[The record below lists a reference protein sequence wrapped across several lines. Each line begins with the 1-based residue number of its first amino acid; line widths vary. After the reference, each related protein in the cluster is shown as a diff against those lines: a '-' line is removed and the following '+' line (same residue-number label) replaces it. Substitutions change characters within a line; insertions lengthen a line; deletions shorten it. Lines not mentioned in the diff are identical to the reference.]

1 MSAPSTPRTARSAS
15 AATPEILTPGRKIK
29 AMLAAF
35 DSDSETDTEKP
46 VTQKSNANFLNSLNA
61 KANHPRNDPMA
72 LNSESE
78 EDEDND
84 DIVRPRGR
92 MAARLHG
99 YNTHKNQESP
109 EDASAMETAF
119 ERVSKIL
126 RAGKHGADET
136 RRELVDDENAPSED
150 DDVDDL
156 PAAGPRRRIQDAE
169 VARGDDEDNNLVRLQ
184 SRVRSLSPLF
194 VSSPMKQ
201 AETDQSDSEEAEPKR
216 NSRFLALVAKKR
228 KEREDKEKLEEERKA
243 AKAKEQEISN
253 DGLLSED
260 EDASAGA
267 SGKKNPPQQA
277 RPGRK
282 ASKKALEEMHR
293 ETQRISRNMQLAH
306 EARTKKKITKE
317 SFFARFNFMQ
327 PQEQTAT
334 EQAVEN
340 SSTIADSQ
348 HSSDIE
354 AQRDKETPHTSPVLP
369 PIDGPDLSK
378 EEEMNFPGME
388 EIMSDPTE
396 HAIKDPGPEMQET
409 SQPNV
414 QMSRVKKGKMPIRVA
429 PARVRLTREQVA
441 RYQKD
446 DSDDDLEV
454 VTSPSKCRRIAA
466 FENLP
471 ARQVQESASMYRLK
485 VLAQLTSPTRKSTMN
500 SAELSVSLL
509 YQAKQ
514 QAAKER
520 QERIEELRARGVVI
534 ETAAERATFEDEVEN
549 LVEKARQEGEEIA
562 KKEREAAKRK
572 NGGDQDDEDDSDFE
586 LSGSEDEDGVVDHDQ
601 EEDDEEEEVDAEP
614 AAAREGNMLDV
625 EVDEDEE
632 DDAQAGS
639 DSEMDGGDVEPVEE
653 PQVPTRRRKRPLRVV
668 SDDEHED
675 EDEVQAPMTPAKPMN
690 PFSNSVERPNIPVK
704 PSEATMSLTQA
715 FAGTLAP
722 SQDMSQQDATIPQ
735 SLPEPVPMSACG
747 ESGSQIIIKDSQEY
761 RAGSVDPLG
770 GYWQQDRVSESPVP
784 RSMSQMS
791 QIPDPT
797 QDAGFI
803 LSPFDPNKRFL
814 GTPTSTIETVLVEP
828 NNSPVAARNL
838 RNLKRGK
845 APALSAI
852 EEQEETAPENEDSA
866 FGMMRKAAKKT
877 KKPVDD
883 FDRKKSKARDVVEEA
898 AEESDDEYAGLGG
911 ASDDDAD
918 DEENACDREMIND
931 NSGERVDAKQLAA
944 LNALHQ
950 RNADEKDVAKL
961 LKDITTGALRRRRGN
976 DDEFDLDD
984 SDDEILARRR
994 QKQREFA
1001 RMRNALLADGKIG
1014 EIAENPKKAAFF
1026 KAIEDRDDEDDVG
1039 FEFLGHE
1046 QEGSTQDDPSSQDA
1060 TAEAQSNDMQEE
1072 SNKRKRP
1079 LEPAAEDIN
1088 NRPPPHLRRKPANA
1102 ISKKPATLA
1111 EIRETLSFLTE
1122 RPEYDSFQEDASVDE
1137 VEDEQDTVEG
1147 EGDEETEEAEEEMMP
1162 TRQREPSASR
1172 SNPRRTRGLVVDRL
1186 ALLRQAS
1193 SNSATSASSNTRFAF
1208 HTGTGNDKVG
1218 SFGFRPPILRK
1229 STTASSSSSSTSDSS
1244 RVTKTAGASL
1254 AKKGAVNY
1262 YTAAREREREKQL
1275 RTQHRNRGSNIT
1287 ALLSKHV
1294 GNRLGA
1300 LGGSGNWD

>member
-1 MSAPSTPRTARSAS
+1 MSTPSTPRTARSAS
-15 AATPEILTPGRKIK
+15 VAADSPDILTPGRKIK

-35 DSDSETDTEKP
+35 DSDSESDNDESAVRKP
-46 VTQKSNANFLNSLNA
+46 DVNFLESL
-61 KANHPRNDPMA
+61 KANPIPTHDDPMT
-72 LNSESE
+72 LDSGSDNDE
-78 EDEDND
+78 EDD
-84 DIVRPRGR
+84 DIVIPRGR
-92 MAARLHG
+92 MAACLQGHS
-99 YNTHKNQESP
+99 TEKNEETLQDTP
-109 EDASAMETAF
+109 ATETAF

-126 RAGKHGADET
+126 AAGKQTMDET
-136 RRELVDDENAPSED
+136 RRGPSDDED
-150 DDVDDL
+150 DDL
-156 PAAGPRRRIQDAE
+156 PAAGPRSGIQNVEAVRDE
-169 VARGDDEDNNLVRLQ
+169 VDEDSDSAR
-184 SRVRSLSPLF
+184 SRSRARSFSPLF
-194 VSSPMKQ
+194 VSSPTKQ
-201 AETDQSDSEEAEPKR
+201 AEGESSGSEEAEPNR

-228 KEREDKEKLEEERKA
+228 KEREEKERIEEEKKA
-243 AKAKEQEISN
+243 AKAKEREISN
-253 DGLLSED
+253 ADLFSED
-260 EDASAGA
+260 EDADDGA
-267 SGKKNPPQQA
+267 SGKKKSRQQA

-293 ETQRISRNMQLAH
+293 ETQRMSRNMQLTH

-327 PQEQTAT
+327 PQEQTVP
-334 EQAVEN
+334 EQAAEN
-340 SSTIADSQ
+340 SSTTADSQ
-348 HSSDIE
+348 HSSDAE
-354 AQRDKETPHTSPVLP
+354 AQKDKDTPHTSPVLP
-369 PIDGPDLSK
+369 PTDRPDLSK
-378 EEEMNFPGME
+378 DEEMNFPTME
-388 EIMSDPTE
+388 EILSDPTGDILKSIGE
-396 HAIKDPGPEMQET
+396 AEETTKPAEMSE
-409 SQPNV
+409 
-414 QMSRVKKGKMPIRVA
+414 VKKGKLPIRVA

-441 RYQKD
+441 QHQKD
-446 DSDDDLEV
+446 DSDDDLEI
-454 VTSPSKCRRIAA
+454 VTSPAKCRRIAA

-471 ARQVQESASMYRLK
+471 ARQVQESASMFKLK

-500 SAELSVSLL
+500 SAELSANLL
-509 YQAKQ
+509 HQAKQ

-520 QERIEELRARGVVI
+520 QERIEELRAKGVVI
-534 ETAAERATFEDEVEN
+534 ETAAERAAFEDEVEN

-572 NGGDQDDEDDSDFE
+572 NNGDQDDDDDDSDFE
-586 LSGSEDEDGVVDHDQ
+586 LSGSEDEDGVVDQD
-601 EEDDEEEEVDAEP
+601 EEGEEEEVDEAKAERNGDLVDSE
-614 AAAREGNMLDV
+614 A
-625 EVDEDEE
+625 DEDEDDE
-632 DDAQAGS
+632 DDADADV
-639 DSEMDGGDVEPVEE
+639 DSEMEEAVEPVEE
-653 PQVPTRRRKRPLRVV
+653 PEVPTQRRKRPTRVV
-668 SDDEHED
+668 SDDED
-675 EDEVQAPMTPAKPMN
+675 EDEVQAPKTPAKPIN
-690 PFSNSVERPNIPVK
+690 PFFNSVERPNIPVK
-704 PSEATMSLTQA
+704 ASEATMSLTQA

-722 SQDMSQQDATIPQ
+722 SQDMSQHDATIPQ
-735 SLPEPVPMSACG
+735 SLPEPVPMDVRQ
-747 ESGSQIIIKDSQEY
+747 ESDSQVVIKDSQEN
-761 RAGSVDPLG
+761 RAGSADLFG
-770 GYWQQDRVSESPVP
+770 GYWQQDRVSESPIP

-797 QDAGFI
+797 QDAGFV

-814 GTPTSTIETVLVEP
+814 GTPTSTIETVLVEQ
-828 NNSPVAARNL
+828 NYSPVAARSL

-845 APALSAI
+845 APALSAV
-852 EEQEETAPENEDSA
+852 EEQEESEPENVESA
-866 FGMMRKAAKKT
+866 FVMMKKAAKKA
-877 KKPVDD
+877 KKPIEE

-918 DEENACDREMIND
+918 DEENAYDREMIND

-1039 FEFLGHE
+1039 FDFLGYE
-1046 QEGSTQDDPSSQDA
+1046 QESSIQDDPSSQDA
-1060 TAEAQSNDMQEE
+1060 TTEAQSNNAQNE

-1079 LEPAAEDIN
+1079 LESAAEEVN
-1088 NRPPPHLRRKPANA
+1088 NRPPPHLRRKPASA
-1102 ISKKPATLA
+1102 MSKKPATLA

-1122 RPEYDSFQEDASVDE
+1122 RPEYDSFQEDASVNE
-1137 VEDEQDTVEG
+1137 EEDEQQANN
-1147 EGDEETEEAEEEMMP
+1147 GDGDDDNETEEAEEQLMP
-1162 TRQREPSASR
+1162 TRQREPSVTR
-1172 SNPRRTRGLVVDRL
+1172 SNPRRTRGPVVDRL

-1208 HTGTGNDKVG
+1208 HTGSNNDKVG
-1218 SFGFRPPILRK
+1218 SIGFRPPILRK
-1229 STTASSSSSSTSDSS
+1229 TSTVSSSSSTSTFDSS
-1244 RVTKTAGASL
+1244 RVTKTTGASL
-1254 AKKGAVNY
+1254 TKKGAVNY

-1287 ALLSKHV
+1287 QLLNNYA

-1300 LGGSGNWD
+1300 LGGTGNWD